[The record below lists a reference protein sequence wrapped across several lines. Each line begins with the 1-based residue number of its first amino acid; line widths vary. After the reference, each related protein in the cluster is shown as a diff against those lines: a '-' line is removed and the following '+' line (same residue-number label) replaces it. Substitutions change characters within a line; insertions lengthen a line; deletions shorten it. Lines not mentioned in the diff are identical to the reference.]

1 MSFDNLIQ
9 SVANRNSIGK
19 LDFRN
24 DRYYLT
30 IDGRIEVACFQSK
43 GKFYLHG
50 ILASLPPKPDDQQ
63 KLLTEL
69 LQKNLGLM
77 MTQRV
82 SLCMEPDTDELA
94 LSTTRSALGL
104 TEDIIE
110 ESLAEFANNYE
121 YFLGLMV
128 QDTQPAPVSPVMIMP

>member
-1 MSFDNLIQ
+1 MSFDNLMQ
-9 SVANRNSIGK
+9 TVAERNAIGK

-24 DRYYLT
+24 NRYYLT
-30 IDGRIEVACFQSK
+30 IDGRIEVACFQTG

-50 ILASLPPKPDDQQ
+50 ILARLPTKPSEQQ
-63 KLLTEL
+63 ELLTTL
-69 LQKNLGLM
+69 LQKNLGLA

-82 SLCMEPDTDELA
+82 SLCMEPETDELA

-110 ESLAEFANNYE
+110 ECLAEFANNYE
-121 YFLGLMV
+121 YFLSLMV
-128 QDTQPAPVSPVMIMP
+128 RDTQSMPASPVMIMP

>member
-1 MSFDNLIQ
+1 MSFDNLMQ
-9 SVANRNSIGK
+9 SVAERNAIGK

-24 DRYYLT
+24 NRYYLT
-30 IDGRIEVACFQSK
+30 IDGRIEVACFQAG

-50 ILASLPPKPDDQQ
+50 ILAKLPSELSGQQ
-63 KLLTEL
+63 DLLTRL
-69 LQKNLGLM
+69 LQKNLGLA

-82 SLCMEPDTDELA
+82 SLCMEPETEELA
-94 LSTTRSALGL
+94 LSTTRTALGL

-110 ESLAEFANNYE
+110 ECLAEFANNYE

-128 QDTQPAPVSPVMIMP
+128 QDSQLMPASPVMIMP